1 MTLKE
6 TYVHVIDNWL
16 PNYPHNK
23 ARVSISIIPRDNV
36 YRISVW
42 SADDTGMIKEYKSKT
57 DTLAMFHWIIHR
69 TDLSQS
75 LLRKRNFEYF

>member
-36 YRISVW
+36 YRISV
-42 SADDTGMIKEYKSKT
+42 
-57 DTLAMFHWIIHR
+57 
-69 TDLSQS
+69 
-75 LLRKRNFEYF
+75 